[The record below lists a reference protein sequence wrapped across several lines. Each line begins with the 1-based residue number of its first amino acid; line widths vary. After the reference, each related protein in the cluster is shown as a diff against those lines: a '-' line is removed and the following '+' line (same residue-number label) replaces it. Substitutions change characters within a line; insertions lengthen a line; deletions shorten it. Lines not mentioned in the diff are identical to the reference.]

1 MKLAGK
7 YMVDNRSSY
16 EPDTF
21 PDQRLMQ
28 LYANQATNPELKQA
42 ALNFQYPFKMSE
54 LKNSKY
60 SDETKFIIMQATT
73 GTLG

>member
-7 YMVDNRSSY
+7 YMVDSRSSY

-60 SDETKFIIMQATT
+60 SDETKFIIMQATA

>member
-7 YMVDNRSSY
+7 YMVNSRSSY

-28 LYANQATNPELKQA
+28 MYANQATNPELKQA

-60 SDETKFIIMQATT
+60 SDETKFIIMQATI

>member
-1 MKLAGK
+1 MELAGK
-7 YMVDNRSSY
+7 YITNKKTFY

-28 LYANQATNPELKQA
+28 LYASQATNPELKQA

-60 SDETKFIIMQATT
+60 SDETKFIIMQATI